1 MREREK
7 KSEVSEGEGEE
18 EAGEEVGEE
27 KNNSWLVP
35 YESDNDATFPQKSYS
50 VALQS
55 YACLLSQELS
65 RVKRDSDLGI
75 FLFPTM
81 TIRSCGCKQFWL
93 GRGGMENFPEKTI
106 IRSQEEKECL
116 TSKVSISFQQNV
128 VETKDTLKE

>member
-1 MREREK
+1 MNN
-7 KSEVSEGEGEE
+7 VQ
-18 EAGEEVGEE
+18 
-27 KNNSWLVP
+27 KNCTFLKGGHPLVP

-106 IRSQEEKECL
+106 IRSQEEKGCL
-116 TSKVSISFQQNV
+116 TSKVSISFQHNV

>member
-18 EAGEEVGEE
+18 EGEE
-27 KNNSWLVP
+27 KNNSGLVP

-93 GRGGMENFPEKTI
+93 GRGDMEKLLF
-106 IRSQEEKECL
+106 
-116 TSKVSISFQQNV
+116 V
-128 VETKDTLKE
+128 LKKKRDV